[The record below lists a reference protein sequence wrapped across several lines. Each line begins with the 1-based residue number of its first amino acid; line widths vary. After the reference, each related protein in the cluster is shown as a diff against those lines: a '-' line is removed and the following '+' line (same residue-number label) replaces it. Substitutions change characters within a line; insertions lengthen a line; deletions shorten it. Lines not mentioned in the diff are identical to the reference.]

1 MKRRVPQICGLFV
14 LVVVCVVY
22 VHALRAGHWPPS
34 HPWSGIAL
42 VSLAMVQLL
51 TPVAT
56 AAFPLRGARIAGCVF
71 GCAAALLWLVA
82 AFA

>member
-1 MKRRVPQICGLFV
+1 MSLGVPRICGLFM
-14 LVVVCVVY
+14 LVVVCVAY
-22 VHALRAGHWPPS
+22 VHARRAGHWPPS

-42 VSLAMVQLL
+42 VSLAMVQLF

-56 AAFPLRGARIAGCVF
+56 AAFPLSGARIAGCVF